1 MGKVVV
7 RQGARVTALWS
18 TISAAMHRERP
29 VRMRMMMILLGLFV
43 FASLHVAFS
52 GAVCFAHIHNYGQGD
67 VSCGDHRATD
77 CSKCP
82 CDPQGLSRGEFWCNG
97 DCHWNRTINECK
109 ETGKKT
115 QQRIISDSSH
125 ASKWTQIQNFSCT
138 IDDNTDPTDSGAD
151 HDDEE
156 DWEWKPDSGPSFEY
170 GEPTYDLL
178 QRPSIDIVPEPQP
191 RYAASPGQARNK
203 AHDESGCLHMKKFQ

>member
-1 MGKVVV
+1 MWKKSKFTFLPYLIETKYTNFPCFFSGVCLGIVVV
-7 RQGARVTALWS
+7 RQGAGVTAIGS
-18 TISAAMHRERP
+18 TISAAMHRERT
-29 VRMRMMMILLGLFV
+29 VRMMILLGLFV
-43 FASLHVAFS
+43 FASLHVTFS

-115 QQRIISDSSH
+115 KQRSYL
-125 ASKWTQIQNFSCT
+125 TQ
-138 IDDNTDPTDSGAD
+138 
-151 HDDEE
+151 
-156 DWEWKPDSGPSFEY
+156 
-170 GEPTYDLL
+170 
-178 QRPSIDIVPEPQP
+178 V
-191 RYAASPGQARNK
+191 
-203 AHDESGCLHMKKFQ
+203 M